1 MHSLE
6 RTIMSKVWLITGAAR
21 GLGRS
26 IAEAVLAAGDRL
38 VATARDTSR
47 LADLEKRYGDQ
58 LRTAVLDVTD
68 ADAARAAV
76 QIAVD
81 GFGRLDVLVNNAGFG
96 HVAPFEQM
104 PEDDFRSQLD
114 TNFYGVVN
122 LTRAALP
129 TMRRQRSGH
138 IINVS
143 SVGGRI
149 GVPGLSAYQAAKW
162 AVGGFTEVLA
172 QEVAPLGIKVVS
184 VEPGGMRTGWGEIAR
199 GHMPE
204 LLPDYKPTVGA
215 VQEMLAGHIGNEA
228 GDPDKVAQ
236 VIVRLAAHDSP
247 PAHLLLGSDAL
258 EYFGRADAARNV
270 AAAQWRNVSL
280 STDVAA
286 KDPIPGFPLE

>member
-1 MHSLE
+1 
-6 RTIMSKVWLITGAAR
+6 MSKVWLITGAAR

-26 IAEAVLAAGDRL
+26 VAEAVLGAGDRL
-38 VATARDTSR
+38 VATARDPSR
-47 LADLEKRYGDQ
+47 LADLEHRYGDQ
-58 LRTAVLDVTD
+58 LRTAVLNVTD

-76 QIAVD
+76 RTAVES
-81 GFGRLDVLVNNAGFG
+81 FGRLDVLVNNAGFG

-104 PEDDFRSQLD
+104 PEDDFRSQID

-129 TMRRQRSGH
+129 IMRRQRSGH

-172 QEVAPLGIKVVS
+172 QEVAPFGIKVVS
-184 VEPGGMRTGWGEIAR
+184 LEPGGMRTGWGEIAR
-199 GHMPE
+199 GKMPQ
-204 LLPDYKPTVGA
+204 LLPDYKPSVGA
-215 VQEMLAGHIGNEA
+215 VQEMLAGLIGNEA
-228 GDPDKVAQ
+228 GDPEKVAQ

-258 EYFGRADAARNV
+258 QYFGRADAARN
-270 AAAQWRNVSL
+270 AAAEQWRNVSL
-280 STDVAA
+280 STDVKARG
-286 KDPIPGFPLE
+286 PIPAFPVAETSR